1 MRDPKRI
8 PIIVSAIERLW
19 LKNPDFRLAQ
29 LIVNV
34 VQPDDP
40 CPQVFYCE
48 DDELLK
54 RLQIT
59 SLK

>member
-8 PIIVSAIERLW
+8 PIIISAIQRLW
-19 LKNPDFRLAQ
+19 EENPDFRLAQ

-34 VQPDDP
+34 IHPDDL

-48 DDELLK
+48 DDDLLE

-59 SLK
+59 CLK